1 MEYSTLTGSS
11 TEEAARWLKEGHLVA
26 MPTETVYGLAGNAL
40 DHAAVVRIFETKER
54 PLYNP
59 LIVHVASV
67 EEVRHLVRV
76 WPAGL
81 DRLTRMF
88 WPGPLTILLQRNE
101 LVPDL
106 VTAGLDRV
114 AIRIPDHPLA
124 LDLIRAC
131 GFPLAAPSA
140 NLFSRISPTTAE
152 HVQRQLDGRIPYIL
166 DGGPCTIGLEST
178 IIGEEQGHWSIY
190 RQGAI
195 TAPDLEAFLG
205 RVRLQ
210 EERSPIA
217 APGMLPMHYAPRTP
231 LHFGEIDPEDP
242 RLKKKKVGLL
252 LFQQRRSTPTPQL
265 VLAPDGDPRTAARYL
280 YAALHQLDAMGLDAI
295 LAEPAPDLGLG
306 RAINDRLQRAAAKA
320 A

>member
-1 MEYSTLTGSS
+1 MEYTTITGHS

-40 DHAAVVRIFETKER
+40 DPAVVVRIFETKER

-67 EEVRHLVRV
+67 AEARKLTRS
-76 WPAGL
+76 WPLGL
-81 DRLTRMF
+81 DRLTSTF
-88 WPGPLTILLQRNE
+88 WPGPLTILLPREQ
-101 LVPDL
+101 LIPDL

-114 AIRIPDHPLA
+114 ALRIPDHPLA
-124 LDLIRAC
+124 LELIRAC

-166 DGGPCTIGLEST
+166 DGGACTIGLEST
-178 IIGEEQGHWSIY
+178 IIGEENGHWTIY
-190 RQGAI
+190 RQGAV

-205 RVRLQ
+205 RIRVTDQ
-210 EERSPIA
+210 KAPVS
-217 APGMLPMHYAPRTP
+217 APGMLPLHYAPRTP
-231 LHFGEIDPEDP
+231 LHFGPIDDADP
-242 RLKKKKVGLL
+242 RLRKGRTGLL
-252 LFQQRRSTPTPQL
+252 LYQHRRNAPAPQV
-265 VLAPDGDPRTAARYL
+265 VLAPDGDPRSAARYF
-280 YAALHQLDAMGLDAI
+280 YAALHQLDAQGLEAI
-295 LAEPAPDLGLG
+295 LAEPAPDQGLG
-306 RAINDRLQRAAAKA
+306 RAINDRLQRAAFRA

>member
-11 TEEAARWLKEGHLVA
+11 TEEAARWLKDGHLVA

-40 DHAAVVRIFETKER
+40 DPTAVVRIFETKER

-67 EEVRHLVRV
+67 DEARQLART
-76 WPAGL
+76 WPAAL
-81 DRLTRMF
+81 DRLARMF
-88 WPGPLTILLQRNE
+88 WPGPLTILLPRKE

-124 LDLIRAC
+124 MELIRTC

-231 LHFGEIDPEDP
+231 LLFGEIDPADP

-252 LFQQRRSTPTPQL
+252 LFQQRRSTPAPQL

-280 YAALHQLDAMGLDAI
+280 YAALHQLDAMGLEAI
-295 LAEPAPDLGLG
+295 LAEPAPEQGLG